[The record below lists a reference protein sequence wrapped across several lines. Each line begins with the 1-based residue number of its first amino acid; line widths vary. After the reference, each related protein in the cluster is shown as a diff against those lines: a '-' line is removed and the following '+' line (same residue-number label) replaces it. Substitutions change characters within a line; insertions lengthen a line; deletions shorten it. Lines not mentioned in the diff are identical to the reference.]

1 MNKYKLINL
10 NTKREA
16 AILNDAKQA
25 NIVNCCNGK
34 KGYKTVKGFIY
45 GYK

>member
-1 MNKYKLINL
+1 MNKEKDLTIRL
-10 NTKREA
+10 
-16 AILNDAKQA
+16 AKQA